1 MFRFTSL
8 SSGSQGNALVV
19 QTYDATFMV
28 DCGLGLRDVEE
39 RLARRQL
46 TTRDL
51 DFILVTHEHADH
63 VGGVSK
69 LARAADCPVL
79 ASHGTL
85 AAMGADHWKNVTTHV
100 FSPHRPLGLQGL
112 DIHPIVVPHDA
123 REPIA
128 VEVVFRGRR
137 FAMVTDLGCATSHL
151 LARLKG
157 LDALVLEFNHD
168 REMLLNGSYPPS
180 LKTRVGGRSGHLS
193 NQEAAAILSQTV
205 SDSLQ
210 VVVAAHLS
218 QQNNSPD
225 LVEPLL
231 TQYLPVATQR
241 FIANQDE
248 GFDWV
253 VIQ

>member
-1 MFRFTSL
+1 LFRFTSL

-19 QTYDATFMV
+19 QTLDATFMV

-39 RLARRQL
+39 RLSRRQL
-46 TTRDL
+46 ALCDL
-51 DFILVTHEHADH
+51 DFIIVTHEHADH
-63 VGGVSK
+63 VGGVVK

-85 AAMGADHWKNVTTHV
+85 AAMGADHWKNVTTHALC
-100 FSPHRPLGLQGL
+100 PHRPLGLQGL
-112 DIHPIVVPHDA
+112 HLNPIVVPHDA

-128 VEVVFRGRR
+128 LEVSFKGRR
-137 FAMVTDLGCATSHL
+137 FAMVTDLGCATSYL
-151 LARLKG
+151 LERLKG

-168 REMLLNGSYPPS
+168 RDMLMNGSYPSS
-180 LKTRVGGRSGHLS
+180 LKTRVGGSSGHLS
-193 NQEAAAILSQTV
+193 NKEAADILSQTA

-225 LVEPLL
+225 LVETLL
-231 TQYLPVATQR
+231 TKHLPALTQR

-253 VIQ
+253 AIQ

>member
-1 MFRFTSL
+1 LFRFTSL

-19 QTYDATFMV
+19 QTPDATFMV
-28 DCGLGLRDVEE
+28 DCGLGLRDVED
-39 RLARRQL
+39 RLGRRQL
-46 TTRDL
+46 SSRDI

-63 VGGVSK
+63 VGGVAR

-85 AAMGADHWKNVTTHV
+85 AAMGADHWKSVTTHV
-100 FSPHRPLGLQGL
+100 LSSHRAFGLQGL
-112 DIHPIVVPHDA
+112 QIHPIVVPHDA

-128 VEVVFRGRR
+128 IEVACMGRR
-137 FAMVTDLGCATSHL
+137 LAMVTDLGCATPYL
-151 LARLKG
+151 LERLKG
-157 LDALVLEFNHD
+157 LDALILEFNHD
-168 REMLLNGSYPPS
+168 REMLMNGSYPQS
-180 LKTRVGGRSGHLS
+180 LKARVGGASGHLS
-193 NQEAAAILSQTV
+193 NREAADILSQTI

-231 TQYLPVATQR
+231 CRCLPASTQR

-253 VIQ
+253 TIQ

>member
-1 MFRFTSL
+1 
-8 SSGSQGNALVV
+8 
-19 QTYDATFMV
+19 
-28 DCGLGLRDVEE
+28 
-39 RLARRQL
+39 
-46 TTRDL
+46 
-51 DFILVTHEHADH
+51 
-63 VGGVSK
+63 
-69 LARAADCPVL
+69 
-79 ASHGTL
+79 
-85 AAMGADHWKNVTTHV
+85 
-100 FSPHRPLGLQGL
+100 
-112 DIHPIVVPHDA
+112 
-123 REPIA
+123 
-128 VEVVFRGRR
+128 
-137 FAMVTDLGCATSHL
+137 
-151 LARLKG
+151 ARLKG

-180 LKTRVGGRSGHLS
+180 LKARVGGRSGHLS

-231 TQYLPVATQR
+231 TQYLPVAAQR